1 MAVKQWLWLGLMVAF
16 SASAQIDNER
26 DWQETAAPAPPAFN
40 KNRLIPIEMPP
51 YVSLRLGLDPETLA
65 ITPDGVIRYVVVATN
80 AGGSSNAM
88 YEGLRCA
95 TGEVR
100 TYARQSSN
108 GEWSLLEAPWQ
119 RLTDM
124 PSRHA
129 QALAAQGFCEGGGS
143 TPARTVNDI
152 VRALK
157 NRNPDLSR

>member
-1 MAVKQWLWLGLMVAF
+1 MAVKQWLSLGLMAAF
-16 SASAQIDNER
+16 SASAQMDSKR
-26 DWQETAAPAPPAFN
+26 DWQETAAPAPPAFS
-40 KNRLIPIEMPP
+40 KSQLIPIEMPP
-51 YVSLRLGLDPETLA
+51 YVTLSLGVDPDTLS
-65 ITPDGVIRYVVVATN
+65 ITTDGVIRYVVVATN

-100 TYARQSSN
+100 SYARQSTD

-119 RLTDM
+119 RLNDM

-152 VRALK
+152 VRTLK
-157 NRNPDLSR
+157 NRNPALSR